1 MNLYEYQAKEIFAK
15 YDIPIPRGTVV
26 DGKSDLREALEIIGK
41 DKFGMVKSQVLTG
54 GRGKAGGIKPVDTLD
69 QGLDALQGL
78 IGMKIKGLPVERV
91 LVEEKLKIKNEYF
104 ISITLDPEES
114 LPVLLI
120 SPKGGM
126 DIEEV
131 AGEFPEAIGKYVIKL
146 QAGLPS
152 FAMIELI
159 KNLGFQRQ
167 LWGDLI
173 NITSKLYKA
182 FCEKEATLIEINPLI
197 ETVDGKLIAADGRLN
212 VDDNALFRQPDTSEY
227 KQEFKD
233 MVLKGKG
240 VDYVDLDNG
249 EVGVL
254 CVGAGMTMLTMDL
267 VAQLGSKARC
277 FLDMS
282 HGVNPAGFK
291 AALDLLASEPD
302 IKYVLVNMFGGLTRM
317 DEIARSILEAIDDF
331 KGKFSKPMVLRL
343 QGTNADKGQ
352 EIMRE
357 AGYTVCSELED
368 LLDRF
373 KEMLREEK

>member
-15 YDIPIPRGTVV
+15 YDIPTPRGKVV
-26 DGKSDLREALEIIGK
+26 DGRSDLQKAFEIIGK

-54 GRGKAGGIKPVDTLD
+54 GRGKAGGIKAVDTLD
-69 QGLDALQGL
+69 QGLDAMQGL
-78 IGMKIKGLPVERV
+78 IGMKIKGFPVERV
-91 LVEEKLKIKNEYF
+91 LVEERLKIKNEYF

-131 AGEFPEAIGKYVIKL
+131 AGEYPEAIGEYAIKL
-146 QAGLPS
+146 QADLPS
-152 FAMIELI
+152 FAMIELV

-173 NITSKLYKA
+173 NITSKLYRA

-212 VDDNALFRQPDTSEY
+212 VDDNALFRQPDVSEY

-240 VDYVDLDNG
+240 VDYVDLDSG

-267 VAQLGSKARC
+267 VAHLGSKARC

-317 DEIARSILEAIDDF
+317 DEIAKSILEAIDKFD
-331 KGKFSKPMVLRL
+331 GKFTKPMVLRL

-357 AGYTVCSELED
+357 AGYQVCSELED